1 MRQAI
6 CSSRIRINMAV
17 SMTANTVSL
26 LTSVSEALVRA
37 ARFRL
42 RDRLFLASALLS
54 TAILLIAAWVI
65 NNQVVRQARQHVLT
79 EIEDLL
85 PVYDSVWE
93 ENARSLSTLGL
104 TMANSQNVKII
115 FGDARARRDR
125 ETIKEMIADFG
136 GDLDSPICAGTKPL
150 WSPSSP
156 PPAQSLSAS
165 NNARVL
171 RSSGE
176 SCFRSPSRLSS
187 FNPAAM
193 IIRTH
198 SPCCAPGSNS
208 VVS

>member
-6 CSSRIRINMAV
+6 CSSHIRINMAV

-85 PVYDSVWE
+85 PVYDSVLE

-104 TMANSQNVKII
+104 TMAISDNVKTIVWA
-115 FGDARARRDR
+115 ARARRHR
-125 ETIKEMIADFG
+125 EPIKEMIADFG
-136 GDLDSPICAGTKPL
+136 ADPDTQVDLALITDGAANV
-150 WSPSSP
+150 PSADLPGNEP
-156 PPAQSLSAS
+156 PVVPEISA
-165 NNARVL
+165 ARIV
-171 RSSGE
+171 
-176 SCFRSPSRLSS
+176 
-187 FNPAAM
+187 AA
-193 IIRTH
+193 
-198 SPCCAPGSNS
+198 S
-208 VVS
+208 